1 MAIGD
6 EETSKE
12 DTLGD
17 DDTSKVLPS
26 TDKLATEVDS
36 LSEALIS
43 QDKLLKHATHER
55 KEYKDKLEQALKDL
69 LFTKSYVVVSNEVEC
84 NACAILMS
92 NLPSMQTKYATLL
105 DELEEVK
112 AVGIS

>member
-1 MAIGD
+1 MALGD

-69 LFTKSYVVVSNEVEC
+69 EFVS
-84 NACAILMS
+84 
-92 NLPSMQTKYATLL
+92 LL
-105 DELEEVK
+105 W
-112 AVGIS
+112 